1 MLTTKKM
8 ELGSIIVILEISTL
22 VSGKTGSSMELGSGS
37 TSLEKVIMELGLMEK
52 LKEWVLLLSKV
63 NFEIFRKTL

>member
-63 NFEIFRKTL
+63 NI